1 MNLSLNLNK
10 VIKNLLS
17 YDTQLEINHSHTP
30 APR

>member
-17 YDTQLEINHSHTP
+17 YDTQLEINHFHTP
-30 APR
+30 PLR